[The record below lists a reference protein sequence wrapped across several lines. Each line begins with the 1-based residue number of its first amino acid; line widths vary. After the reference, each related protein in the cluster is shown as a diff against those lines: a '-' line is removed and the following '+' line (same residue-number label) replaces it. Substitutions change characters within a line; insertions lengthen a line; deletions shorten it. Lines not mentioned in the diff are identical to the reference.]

1 MFITFEGIEGVGK
14 STQVKAL
21 KGFLEAKGC
30 EVVLLREPGGTLLS
44 ENIRDILLSPE
55 TGNIDPV
62 SELLLYSAARAE
74 LLSSVIEPA
83 LKAGKVVILDRYTD
97 STLAYQGYGRGLD
110 LDFIETLNNKASHG
124 IDPDVTFLIDLP
136 VEEGL
141 KRAFA
146 NATAEGRK
154 GPDRLEGESQDF
166 HERVREGFLK
176 IAKNNRE
183 RVKIL
188 DGTQEIPVIT
198 HAICDI
204 IEKLGI

>member
-21 KGFLEAKGC
+21 RVFLEAKGF

-44 ENIRDILLSPE
+44 EKIRDILLSPD
-55 TGNIDPV
+55 TGDIDPI

-74 LLSSVIEPA
+74 LVSSVIEPA
-83 LKAGKVVILDRYTD
+83 LKTGKVVILDRYTD

-110 LDFIETLNNKASHG
+110 LDFIENLNNKAAHG
-124 IDPDVTFLIDLP
+124 IKPDLTFLIDLP
-136 VEEGL
+136 VEIGL
-141 KRAFA
+141 KRALT
-146 NATAEGRK
+146 NAAAEGRT
-154 GPDRLEGESQDF
+154 GPDRLEGESLAF
-166 HERVREGFLK
+166 HGRVREGFLK
-176 IAKNNRE
+176 IAENNPK

-204 IEKLGI
+204 IEKLDI